1 MTKFTLRRLGQS
13 VLVVLGVTI
22 VVFVFTRLLPGGPA
36 RAILGPRATPAAIMA
51 FDHAN
56 GYDKPLVAQY
66 WVWLTHLVTGDVG
79 YSYKQNQTVSSLI
92 ADRLPKTLL
101 LVGAANLI
109 ALVVAVPLGLLQ
121 AVRRNRLTDYTVTGV
136 AFVFYSMPLFW
147 LSILLVIFFSIDLGM
162 FPPQAPQGGFGDV
175 LAHPSGLVLPVL
187 TLTLVTVALFT
198 RYTRSSA
205 IETLTQDHVRTAR
218 AKGAS
223 TTIVVL
229 RHVLRNSLL
238 PIITMIGLTL
248 PVVVS
253 GALVVESVFN
263 YPGMGLLFWNAAQ
276 TQDYPILLGTTVVVG
291 VATALGSLLADLLYA
306 VVDPRIR
313 AAR

>member
-1 MTKFTLRRLGQS
+1 VSKFIVRRLWQS

-36 RAILGPRATPAAIMA
+36 RAILGPRATPAAIAA

-56 GYDKPLVAQY
+56 GYDRPLVAQY
-66 WVWLTHLVTGDVG
+66 VVWLGHLATGNLG
-79 YSYKQNQTVSSLI
+79 YSYKLNQSVAALI
-92 ADRLPKTLL
+92 ADRLPKTVL
-101 LVGAANLI
+101 LVGIANLI
-109 ALVVAVPLGLLQ
+109 ALVVAVPLGLAQ
-121 AVRRNRLTDYTVTGV
+121 AVRRNRLTDYAVTGV

-147 LSILLVIFFSIDLGM
+147 LSILLVIVFSIDLGAL
-162 FPPQAPQGGFGDV
+162 PPQAPQGDFLDV
-175 LAHPSGLVLPVL
+175 LTHPSGLVLPVL

-205 IETLTQDHVRTAR
+205 IEALTQDYVRTAR

-223 TTIVVL
+223 TNLVVVH
-229 RHVLRNSLL
+229 HVLRNSLL
-238 PIITMIGLTL
+238 PIITMIGLTI

-263 YPGMGLLFWNAAQ
+263 FPGMGLLFWNAAQ

-313 AAR
+313 SAR

>member
-1 MTKFTLRRLGQS
+1 MTRFTLRRLGQS

-56 GYDKPLVAQY
+56 GYDKPLVTQY

-109 ALVVAVPLGLLQ
+109 ALVIAVPLGLLQ
-121 AVRRNRLTDYTVTGV
+121 AVQRNRLTDYTVTGV

-175 LAHPSGLVLPVL
+175 LAHPGGLVLPVL

>member
-1 MTKFTLRRLGQS
+1 MSKFIVRRLWQS

-36 RAILGPRATPAAIMA
+36 RAILGPRATPAAIAA

-56 GYDKPLVAQY
+56 GYDRPLVAQY
-66 WVWLTHLVTGDVG
+66 VVWLGHLATGNLG
-79 YSYKQNQTVSSLI
+79 YSYKLNQSVAALI
-92 ADRLPKTLL
+92 ADRLPKTVL
-101 LVGAANLI
+101 LVGIANLI
-109 ALVVAVPLGLLQ
+109 ALVVAVPLGLAQ
-121 AVRRNRLTDYTVTGV
+121 AVRRNRLTDYAVTGV

-147 LSILLVIFFSIDLGM
+147 LSILLVIVFSIDLGAL
-162 FPPQAPQGGFGDV
+162 PPQAPQGDFLDV
-175 LAHPSGLVLPVL
+175 LTHPSGLVLPVL

-205 IETLTQDHVRTAR
+205 IEALTQDYVRTAR

-223 TTIVVL
+223 TNLVVVH
-229 RHVLRNSLL
+229 HVLRNSLL
-238 PIITMIGLTL
+238 PIITMIGLTI

-263 YPGMGLLFWNAAQ
+263 FPGMGLLFWSAAQ

-313 AAR
+313 SAR